1 MPVHVLY
8 GGAHLFDDGTT
19 EKLGALARKSMAT
32 NAPDASTFASVF
44 GLEPELAAE
53 VHARVR
59 KKLEIE
65 PIEDLRVD
73 FEDGYGVRS
82 DEEED
87 GAARKVGAVLGR
99 ARGLPRS
106 IGVRIKSL
114 EGSSVRA
121 LRTLDLV
128 LDAMGTPPPGFV
140 VTLPK
145 VTDGAQ
151 VSRLVD
157 VLEARDATRSVGVEI
172 MVEHPRALFDAA
184 GVLQLP
190 RLVAAARGHCV
201 GAHLGTYDYT
211 AAIGVTAAHQTASHP
226 AADFARQ
233 IMLVSL
239 ASSGLDL
246 SDGATTTLPIPPDV
260 HRGWRA
266 HFDDVRRGMTLGFYR
281 GWDLHPAQLVS
292 RYAAVFSFFLEALPA
307 ARGRVR
313 AFLGN
318 AAQATRVG
326 AVFDDMATG
335 QGLFSFFLRGL
346 SCGALSESEVTSL

>member
-8 GGAHLFDDGTT
+8 GGAHLFDEGTPA
-19 EKLGALARKSMAT
+19 KLGALARKSLAT
-32 NAPDASTFASVF
+32 HAPDAKAFGAVF
-44 GLEPELAAE
+44 GLEESLGAQVLE
-53 VHARVR
+53 RVR

-65 PIEDLRVD
+65 PIEDLRID

-87 GAARKVGAVLGR
+87 AAARKVGAAL
-99 ARGLPRS
+99 AKAKDLPKS
-106 IGVRIKSL
+106 IGIRIKSL
-114 EGSSVRA
+114 EGSSARA
-121 LRTLDLV
+121 LRTLKLV
-128 LDAMGTPPPGFV
+128 MDGMGTPRPGFV

-145 VTDGAQ
+145 VTHVDQ
-151 VSRLVD
+151 VARLVD
-157 VLEARDATRSVGVEI
+157 ALHGRVPIEI
-172 MVEHPRALFDAA
+172 MVEHPLALFDGTGA
-184 GVLQLP
+184 LHLP
-190 RLVAAARGHCV
+190 RLVAAARGLCV

-211 AAIGVTAAHQTASHP
+211 AAIGITAAHQTAAHP

-239 ASSGLDL
+239 ASSGIDL

-260 HRGWRA
+260 HRGWKL
-266 HFDDVRRGMTLGFYR
+266 HFDDVRRGMMLGFYR

-307 ARGRVR
+307 ARARVK
-313 AFLGN
+313 AFLQN

-335 QGLFSFFLRGL
+335 QGLFAFFLRGV
-346 SCGALSESEVTSL
+346 SCGALEESEVSALV